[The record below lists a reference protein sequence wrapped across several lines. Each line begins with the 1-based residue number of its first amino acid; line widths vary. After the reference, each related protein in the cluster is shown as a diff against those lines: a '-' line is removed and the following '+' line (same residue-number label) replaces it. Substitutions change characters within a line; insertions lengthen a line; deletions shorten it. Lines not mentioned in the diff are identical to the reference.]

1 MSTIDSPTVETLSTM
16 RTHAPGLVR
25 TLMSLFDWSGSRR
38 TVVLRRRTRS
48 RVSVGAHRRGMS
60 LGVARGGGMIAVIR
74 IVTTTTMR
82 RGAIAVGAQI
92 GSRAFCLLRLMS
104 RGAVLFRRLRV
115 VAGLGWTYDEFS
127 FVLA

>member
-1 MSTIDSPTVETLSTM
+1 
-16 RTHAPGLVR
+16 
-25 TLMSLFDWSGSRR
+25 
-38 TVVLRRRTRS
+38 
-48 RVSVGAHRRGMS
+48 
-60 LGVARGGGMIAVIR
+60 MIAVIR

-82 RGAIAVGAQI
+82 RRTIAVGAQI